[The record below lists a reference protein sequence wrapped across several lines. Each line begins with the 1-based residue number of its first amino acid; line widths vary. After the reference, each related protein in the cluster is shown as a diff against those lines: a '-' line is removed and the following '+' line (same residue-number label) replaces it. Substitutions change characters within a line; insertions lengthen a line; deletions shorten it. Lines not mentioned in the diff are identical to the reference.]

1 MYGDYLELLPRYC
14 GVPDLAGVTCVRPM
28 HGFVP
33 NWHEPLQPLT
43 ARLLH
48 VGDAAG
54 NRSALSFAGEDF
66 FQLQTVL
73 LLPACWASDCMHA
86 GPAMH
91 TGMHRWHCSEQI
103 QGMCARGV
111 KQQT

>member
-66 FQLQTVL
+66 SNFRLSSYSQPVGRVTACMQALPCT
-73 LLPACWASDCMHA
+73 PACIDGTAVSRYRACVH
-86 GPAMH
+86 
-91 TGMHRWHCSEQI
+91 
-103 QGMCARGV
+103 V
-111 KQQT
+111 V